1 MDNDELL
8 KLAGEQALLQKERS
22 EKAAAL
28 QREKAGL
35 LTFVNELNLGLA
47 SGWLER
53 EHARLD
59 RLQEL
64 GDRLREIDLRVE
76 QLKKITGL

>member
-8 KLAGEQALLQKERS
+8 KLAGEQALLLKERS
-22 EKAAAL
+22 EKSAAL
-28 QREKAGL
+28 QRDKAGL

-47 SGWLER
+47 SGWFER

-59 RLQEL
+59 RLQKL
-64 GDRLREIDLRVE
+64 GDRLREIDTRVE
-76 QLKKITGL
+76 QLKRITGL